1 MITELKNPITENYK
15 NMKKI
20 VSGQNF
26 PWYYLDKTVYGTDE
40 DDMSMFYHCLLGRP
54 AHEIDGEKVPALPRS
69 ASNYFQE
76 FYYILKDI
84 LDFNNIDF
92 EVIYRMNINLTLHS
106 KFKES
111 IPHIDSKLPHKVV
124 IVYLNEFTKGRTIVL
139 GEDNKKFYS
148 NPKEDKVIL
157 FDGALTHYQE
167 CPDIDEKRI
176 IMIANFQ

>member
-1 MITELKNPITENYK
+1 MITELKNRITENYK

-76 FYYILKDI
+76 FYYILKASEQMTP
-84 LDFNNIDF
+84 LEQHHGQPGRFRVLRF
-92 EVIYRMNINLTLHS
+92 
-106 KFKES
+106 
-111 IPHIDSKLPHKVV
+111 
-124 IVYLNEFTKGRTIVL
+124 YLF
-139 GEDNKKFYS
+139 S
-148 NPKEDKVIL
+148 
-157 FDGALTHYQE
+157 
-167 CPDIDEKRI
+167 
-176 IMIANFQ
+176 